1 MAGLFDGF
9 LGPVVG
15 GMLGFAGQSQ
25 ANAANQASAREQMD
39 FQREQNQKQMDFQER
54 MSNTAHQR
62 EVADLRSA
70 GLNPI
75 LSANG
80 GASSP
85 SGSSA
90 VGASYTAQN
99 PWADAGNMIS
109 NINTAR
115 KLSEVDKK
123 LVENTVRKS
132 DQDIIES
139 KSRIALNTSQIA
151 KQNEELKSLIS
162 QQMVNAEMV
171 KKFGAETANLME
183 QNKVLQK
190 HPDLVLAQIG
200 SYNASAA
207 LAGAHSAQS
216 YAQIEVLNEQ
226 ARKLAEEIRHLEA
239 TRPEKEVYGGFWKG
253 LQSPFGKPNSN
264 EGDIFNRFDNWLRN
278 KQAELNA
285 NR

>member
-1 MAGLFDGF
+1 MWPLFGAIAGGL
-9 LGPVVG
+9 LSN
-15 GMLGFAGQSQ
+15 AGQREANASSQ
-25 ANAANQASAREQMD
+25 ASSREQMD
-39 FQREQNQKQMDFQER
+39 FQRE
-54 MSNTAHQR
+54 MSDTAHQR
-62 EVADLRSA
+62 EVADLKAA
-70 GLNPI
+70 GLNPM
-75 LSANG
+75 LSANHG
-80 GASSP
+80 GASVP
-85 SGSSA
+85 SGA
-90 VGASYTAQN
+90 AYTAQN
-99 PWADAGNMIS
+99 PWAESGNMIS
-109 NINTAR
+109 NINSAR
-115 KLSEVDKK
+115 KLDEVDKK

-139 KSRIALNTSQIA
+139 KSRIGLNASQIT
-151 KQNEELKSLIS
+151 KQNEEIKSLIS

-239 TRPEKEVYGGFWKG
+239 TRPQKEVYGGFWKG